1 MLPRAT
7 DVPVLSRRAAGELSG
22 VTSAVVYV
30 NTRAGADML
39 AAQLKRASI
48 NSAAY
53 HAGLRHDQRQT
64 VQVGQNLC
72 MAGAH
77 SCLTPLHVS
86 CLRADSNCQLF
97 LPAPTRRLW
106 CTAAA

>member
-1 MLPRAT
+1 MH
-7 DVPVLSRRAAGELSG
+7 VLSRRAAGELSG

-53 HAGLRHDQRQT
+53 HAGLRHEQRQT

-77 SCLTPLHVS
+77 SCATDHLACP
-86 CLRADSNCQLF
+86 RADSNCQLL
-97 LPAPTRRLW
+97 LPAPTRRL
-106 CTAAA
+106 C

>member
-1 MLPRAT
+1 MH
-7 DVPVLSRRAAGELSG
+7 VLSRRAAGELSG

-53 HAGLRHDQRQT
+53 HAGLRHEQRQT

-72 MAGAH
+72 MTGAH
-77 SCLTPLHVS
+77 SCATDHLACP
-86 CLRADSNCQLF
+86 RADSNCQLL
-97 LPAPTRRLW
+97 LPAPTRRL
-106 CTAAA
+106 C